1 MKNNSPGFLQILAA
15 MIAVSLSF
23 NFLANGQDDNTGIFK
38 TSDDYL
44 NHNLTVY
51 SLLTLKHNTFKG
63 VYNGTKIPSTP
74 YKEANFW
81 GVEDDNG
88 LKYRINKKANVAD
101 QIIGKG
107 EIWYYAGQELVIER
121 YNDGEVSGMGINAVK
136 GTKFSDV
143 FWFSKGGDGE
153 MIGASFENLSLLFAD
168 TPGVLAKLKDK
179 GIDETNIDKWVENFK
194 NVNNWIGEYEKTH
207 PK

>member
-1 MKNNSPGFLQILAA
+1 MKNISPRFLHFAVVVLAA
-15 MIAVSLSF
+15 SF
-23 NFLANGQDDNTGIFK
+23 CFNSTINGQDDNTGIFK

-44 NHNLTVY
+44 NHHLTVY
-51 SLLTLKHNTFKG
+51 TVLTLKHNTFKG
-63 VYNGTKIPSTP
+63 VFNGKKIPSTP
-74 YKEANFW
+74 YKDADFW
-81 GVEDDNG
+81 GAEDDNG

-121 YNDGEVSGMGINAVK
+121 FNDGEVSGMGINAVK

-153 MIGASFENLSLLFAD
+153 MIGASLENLSILFAN

-179 GIDETNIDKWVENFK
+179 GIDETNIDKWVEDFK
-194 NVNNWIGEYEKTH
+194 NVNNWLGEYQKTH